1 MVAAVL
7 LHLYLLAIL
16 CGGHWPARAFF
27 PARVARRPIDTSS
40 IPAPARAR
48 RSSVVFVLLQLQ
60 LHAASCRGCWAARV
74 FRAARCTP
82 VHPKPVPYFPLA
94 CQELY
99 SCCLGGAATA
109 CASPTDSTP
118 HRVPIFVWRAPVAR
132 VVMFCTRC
140 LGLVLCAMPP
150 RRALHSPA
158 VTNALIGL
166 QLLGLRIDSDASV
179 LHDWSTRLPYGMF
192 DGHGSV
198 LPAPDHVI
206 LHGLERCSLKTLFRA
221 LPKTQSSVVAAS
233 LSDALAACGLRRT
246 RVYDS
251 TRDKVKRLMISEW
264 AAALAVASVACR
276 RSHPAEWCGRPLSV
290 SPVGAVLDVVDS
302 LSAFASA
309 AYFYPRVELDSGR
322 IRRQRYKH
330 GGLSLLSERFLM
342 AVSVAEPLA
351 HATP

>member
-1 MVAAVL
+1 MPLTRRRRLTEPARSKFYLVAAVL

-16 CGGHWPARAFF
+16 CGGHWPARAFS
-27 PARVARRPIDTSS
+27 PARVARRPIDTSP

-82 VHPKPVPYFPLA
+82 VHLKPVPYFPLA
-94 CQELY
+94 CRELY
-99 SCCLGGAATA
+99 SCCLDGAATA

-158 VTNALIGL
+158 VTNALIVL

-179 LHDWSTRLPYGMF
+179 LHDWSTRLP
-192 DGHGSV
+192 
-198 LPAPDHVI
+198 
-206 LHGLERCSLKTLFRA
+206 
-221 LPKTQSSVVAAS
+221 
-233 LSDALAACGLRRT
+233 
-246 RVYDS
+246 
-251 TRDKVKRLMISEW
+251 
-264 AAALAVASVACR
+264 
-276 RSHPAEWCGRPLSV
+276 
-290 SPVGAVLDVVDS
+290 
-302 LSAFASA
+302 
-309 AYFYPRVELDSGR
+309 
-322 IRRQRYKH
+322 
-330 GGLSLLSERFLM
+330 
-342 AVSVAEPLA
+342 
-351 HATP
+351 